1 MKKINYLLALWCI
14 LLNSVLANGQNC
26 NPKLNGKHSMCE
38 SQKQFTYSIDNF
50 VNSGIYWAVVTGFN
64 AGNNVILNDTITITG
79 NSFTADTLH
88 NNSNLDHAMIVLY
101 QTSPCNAFDTLYL
114 QPCCENDTLPQLV
127 DITPDKIPN
136 IIQNGSTFI
145 YDPLIYPN
153 QKSIIELHGQLLVNK
168 TLEIHNTTIN
178 VDQGGIINVIPNMG
192 FGLINST
199 IQAGC
204 GHLWQG
210 IHAQDQSEVKIREGS
225 TIRDAEYGLY
235 FKGTISGDFNNLS
248 ANASSFLD
256 NYIAVYSP
264 ENPSGNN
271 INFKGF
277 TGPGISINNPLN
289 LLPNYWGQQT
299 APQGR
304 SFAGFYLY
312 DNPNFNNQITNNA
325 IQINIQ
331 NMNIGIASIRGSI
344 TLPERVTILNTQPI
358 TGYTATSNYNGSA
371 VYCEGTSSQ
380 EQTVTFGQ
388 LSNTTNND
396 NLINTCRYG
405 VYAFKN
411 VNVNC
416 INNYIENVC
425 DIGGVRVDN
434 TNIPNK
440 NIIISHNHFINRF
453 YCAIYCTNFISA
465 NLIIDNN
472 TFNTGVYYRYINNPS
487 LENVGIRL
495 NFSTPT
501 ILSGHINNNTFES
514 ARIGL
519 FATFISGSGNDSI
532 NMYPIKNNLLTFDR
546 ANTQYYQFGNP
557 NQPYFHT
564 GIYLQNSKNVQIENN
579 TIIKNTS
586 LTGTLTNFEN
596 VLVGLRIANC
606 NGGNLFI
613 NNNTINRMGTGLLL
627 SGNCVGVNVF
637 CNTFSGET
645 LFSSSTYPYG
655 IRFIKASLSQ
665 QGKSSYPYNNY
676 FTNYNNINRRY
687 FGFLVSSLDWYLSS
701 SFSIT
706 PYSVTPP
713 NNFNPKI
720 TNIAEPS
727 LCGESYASTIDAIY
741 ERVHKIIYNELEY
754 DDNIEEN
761 HYLDKVY
768 AYTIISNDSNLQ
780 ALDPNYVDFIN
791 LHRQD
796 NIGNYV
802 DATALSNEAT
812 ALDALNRLNSMISN
826 NAIEENNLI
835 VDRIALARLTENR
848 NFTESEIQV
857 LQNLAIQDEFI
868 GGDGIIKSR
877 ALLDMEFYGND
888 NSLRL
893 GSNNTNKNEIDLNLS
908 QLNYLSDT
916 EKEKINVDV
925 FRVSGQLIYQ
935 NNLLNWENDKLK
947 FPSEMVLI
955 KYFTNTN
962 YIGSNKVILTK

>member
-26 NPKLNGKHSMCE
+26 NPKIIGKQSLCGP
-38 SQKQFTYSIDNF
+38 QNIFIYTIDNY
-50 VNSGIYWAVVTGFN
+50 NNAGIYSAELTTYDVNNNPITTSILSI
-64 AGNNVILNDTITITG
+64 AGNQFSA
-79 NSFTADTLH
+79 NSII
-88 NNSNLDHAMIVLY
+88 NSSIFYSAMIVLY

-114 QPCCENDTLPQLV
+114 QPCCENDSLPQLV

-136 IIQNGSTFI
+136 IIQNGSKFI
-145 YDPLIYPN
+145 YNPLIYPN
-153 QKSIIELHGQLLVNK
+153 QNSIIELHGQLLVNQ

-178 VDQGGIINVIPNMG
+178 VDQGGIINVLPNMG

-204 GHLWQG
+204 GYLWQG

-225 TIRDAEYGLY
+225 TIRDAEYALY
-235 FKGTISGDFNNLS
+235 YKGTISGDFNNGT

-271 INFKGF
+271 LNFGGAP
-277 TGPGISINNPLN
+277 GPGIVINNPLN

-304 SFAGFYLY
+304 SFAGFYLF
-312 DNPNFNNQITNNA
+312 DNPNFNNQITNNVM
-325 IQINIQ
+325 QINIQ
-331 NMNIGIASIRGSI
+331 NMNIGIANIRGSI
-344 TLPERVTILNTQPI
+344 TLPEQVTILNTQPI

-416 INNYIENVC
+416 INNYIENVRWL
-425 DIGGVRVDN
+425 GGVRVDN

-440 NIIISHNHFINRF
+440 NIIISQNHFINRF
-453 YCAIYCTNFISA
+453 YCAIFCTNFISA
-465 NLIIDNN
+465 NLVIDNN
-472 TFNTGVYYRYINNPS
+472 IFNTGAYYIYNINPT

-495 NFSTPT
+495 AFSTPT
-501 ILSGHINNNTFES
+501 NLTGHINNNNFES

-519 FATFISGSGNDSI
+519 FATYISGSGNDSI

-546 ANTQYYQFGNP
+546 ANNQYYQFGNP

-564 GIYLQNSKNVQIENN
+564 GLYLQKSKNVQIESNIITKNSTLFN
-579 TIIKNTS
+579 TPPR
-586 LTGTLTNFEN
+586 FEDY
-596 VLVGLRIANC
+596 LVGIRTDRC

-637 CNTFSGET
+637 CNTFSGD
-645 LFSSSTYPYG
+645 LLYSSSTYPYA

-676 FTNYNNINRRY
+676 FTNYNSINRRY

-701 SFSIT
+701 NFSIT

-802 DATALSNEAT
+802 DAIALSNEAT

-877 ALLDMEFYGND
+877 ALLDIEYYGND
-888 NSLRL
+888 NSLRI
-893 GSNNTNKNEIDLNLS
+893 GSHNTNKNEIDLNLS

>member
-1 MKKINYLLALWCI
+1 MKKTNYLLALWC
-14 LLNSVLANGQNC
+14 LLINAVLANAQNC
-26 NPKLNGKHSMCE
+26 NPKIMGKQSLCGP
-38 SQKQFTYSIDNF
+38 QNLFIYTIDNY
-50 VNSGIYWAVVTGFN
+50 NTAGIYSAELITYDVNDTPISTSTLSVTGNQFSAN
-64 AGNNVILNDTITITG
+64 AAI
-79 NSFTADTLH
+79 NSSTFYY
-88 NNSNLDHAMIVLY
+88 AMIVLH
-101 QTSPCNAFDTLYL
+101 QTSPCNAIDTLFL

-136 IIQNGSTFI
+136 IVQNGTTFI
-145 YDPLIYPN
+145 YNPLIYPN
-153 QKSIIELHGQLLVNK
+153 QKSIIELHGQLLVNQ
-168 TLEIHNTTIN
+168 TLEIYNTTIN
-178 VDQGGIINVIPNMG
+178 VDQGGIINVLPSIG

-210 IHAQDQSEVKIREGS
+210 IHAQDQSEVKIRDGS

-235 FKGTISGDFNNLS
+235 YKGTITGDFANGT
-248 ANASSFLD
+248 ANAINFLD

-264 ENPSGNN
+264 ANPNGNN
-271 INFKGF
+271 LNFKGS
-277 TGPGISINNPLN
+277 TGQGISINNTIN
-289 LLPNYWGQQT
+289 LLPNYLGQKT
-299 APQGR
+299 IPQSR

-312 DNPNFNNQITNNA
+312 DNPNFNNQITNNVM
-325 IQINIQ
+325 QINIH
-331 NMNIGIASIRGSI
+331 NMNIGIANIRGSI

-358 TGYTATSNYNGSA
+358 AGYTATSNFNGSA

-416 INNYIENVC
+416 INNYIENVR

-434 TNIPNK
+434 RNIPNK
-440 NIIISHNHFINRF
+440 NIIISQNHFINRF
-453 YCAIYCTNFISA
+453 YCAIFCTNFISA
-465 NLIIDNN
+465 NLVIDNN
-472 TFNTGVYYRYINNPS
+472 TFNTGAYYPYNNNPS

-501 ILSGHINNNTFES
+501 ILSGHINNNTFVS
-514 ARIGL
+514 ARVGL
-519 FATFISGSGNDSI
+519 FATLISGSGNDSI
-532 NMYPIKNNLLTFDR
+532 NMYPIKNNLLTFDLS
-546 ANTQYYQFGNP
+546 NNSYFQNG
-557 NQPYFHT
+557 QPFYHT
-564 GIYLQNSKNVQIENN
+564 GLYLQNSKNVQIEGN

-586 LTGTLTNFEN
+586 LTGTPLNFEN
-596 VLVGLRIANC
+596 LLVGIRTERC
-606 NGGNLFI
+606 NGGSLFI
-613 NNNTINRMGTGLLL
+613 NNNSINRMGTGLLL

-637 CNTFSGET
+637 CNSFSGEQS
-645 LFSSSTYPYG
+645 FSSSTYPYG

-665 QGKSSYPYNNY
+665 QGKSFYPYNNY
-676 FTNYNNINRRY
+676 FTNYNSINRRY
-687 FGFLVSSLDWYLSS
+687 FGFLVSSVDWYLSS
-701 SFSIT
+701 NFSIT
-706 PYSVTPP
+706 PYSVSPL

-768 AYTIISNDSNLQ
+768 AYTIIANDSNLQ

-802 DATALSNEAT
+802 DAIALSNEAT
-812 ALDALNRLNSMISN
+812 AVDALNRLNSMISAN
-826 NAIEENNLI
+826 TIEENNLI

-848 NFTESEIQV
+848 KLTESEIQV

-877 ALLDMEFYGND
+877 ALLDIEYYGND
-888 NSLRL
+888 NSLRI
-893 GSNNTNKNEIDLNLS
+893 GSHNTNKNEIDLNLS
-908 QLNYLSDT
+908 QLKYLSDT

-935 NNLLNWENDKLK
+935 NNLLNWDSDKLK

-962 YIGSNKVILTK
+962 YIGSNKIILTK